1 MEAIKEM
8 ALAQLNV
15 VRESL
20 INKFEDEDDVGDV
33 QDSSDDDTGTDGTAW
48 SAEMN
53 CSFRSSMCVAVSY
66 RVFFFLQK

>member
-1 MEAIKEM
+1 M

-33 QDSSDDDTGTDGTAW
+33 QDSSDDDTGTDGSGLERADF
-48 SAEMN
+48 E
-53 CSFRSSMCVAVSY
+53 
-66 RVFFFLQK
+66 L

>member
-1 MEAIKEM
+1 MAKDGSKIKEM

-33 QDSSDDDTGTDGTAW
+33 QDSSMMILALMEAAW
-48 SAEMN
+48 SAESLN
-53 CSFRSSMCVAVSY
+53 CSMIY
-66 RVFFFLQK
+66 MM